1 MNRSEVKKFASDCK
15 KYFPILTNNK
25 DLCYLDSGA
34 TSLKPKCV
42 LDKMN
47 EYYENYGVNIHR
59 GVYKLSYDATNA
71 YDIAREKVAKFI
83 NADFNE
89 VVFTKN
95 VSESLNDL
103 SLMLKDSLKAGD
115 EVLTSVLE
123 HHSSVL
129 PWLIRS
135 KEIGL
140 KLTYLP
146 LNDKNR
152 LDIDKIEEYINPNT
166 KIIALGYVSNVL
178 GYKVDMKR
186 IIEIAHKHN
195 VLVIVDA
202 AQAIQHFPIDV
213 KELDCDFLCFSGHK
227 MFGPMGVGVLYGKKK
242 HLKKMM
248 PVYYGGDM
256 NEEVY
261 KDRVDIKDIPYRF
274 EVGTPA
280 IAEVIGLGEAVDF
293 ISSIGYDKIIEHNQ
307 ALCAYIEEKFRKI
320 EGIELYNDSFDEAIL
335 SFNVK
340 GVHPHDASSF
350 LDEDNICVRAGHHCA
365 QLLTKYLGLNGTVR
379 ASFSIFND
387 FDDVDKL
394 ADCVKKVI
402 DFFKEFN

>member
-1 MNRSEVKKFASDCK
+1 MNRSEVKKFASECK

-152 LDIDKIEEYINPNT
+152 LDIDKIEDYINPNT

-178 GYKVDMKR
+178 GYKLDMKR

-242 HLKKMM
+242 HLKKML

-307 ALCAYIEEKFRKI
+307 ALCAYIEEKFRNI
-320 EGIELYNDSFDEAIL
+320 DGIELYNDSFDEAIL

>member
-1 MNRSEVKKFASDCK
+1 MNRSEVKEFANHWK
-15 KYFPILTNNK
+15 KHFPVLTNNK

-34 TSLKPKCV
+34 TSLKPQCV
-42 LDKMN
+42 LNKMN
-47 EYYENYGVNIHR
+47 EYYANYGVNIHR

-95 VSESLNDL
+95 VSEALNDL
-103 SLMLKDSLKAGD
+103 SLMLKDNLHEGD

-129 PWLIRS
+129 PWLVRS
-135 KEIGL
+135 KEINL

-146 LNDKNR
+146 LNEANR
-152 LDIDKIEEYINPNT
+152 LDIDKLEEYINPNT
-166 KIIALGYVSNVL
+166 KIIALSYVSNVL
-178 GYKVDMKR
+178 GYKVDIKR
-186 IIEIAHKHN
+186 IIDIAHKHN

-202 AQAIQHFPIDV
+202 AQAIQHFKIDV
-213 KELDCDFLCFSGHK
+213 KDLDCDFLCFSGHK

-293 ISSIGYDKIIEHNQ
+293 ISRIGYDKIIEHNQ
-307 ALCAYIEEKFRKI
+307 ALCAYIKEKFKNLD
-320 EGIELYNDSFDEAIL
+320 GIELYNDSFDEAIL

-340 GVHPHDASSF
+340 GVHPHDVSSF

-394 ADCVKKVI
+394 YNCVKKVI
-402 DFFKEFN
+402 AFFKEFN

>member
-1 MNRSEVKKFASDCK
+1 MNRSEVKEFASCLK
-15 KYFPILTNNK
+15 KNFPIFENNK

-47 EYYENYGVNIHR
+47 EYYANYGVNIHR

-83 NADFNE
+83 NAEFKE

-95 VSESLNDL
+95 VSEALNDL
-103 SLMLKDSLKAGD
+103 SLMLKDSLNEGD
-115 EVLTSVLE
+115 EVLSSVLE

-135 KEIGL
+135 KEKNL

-146 LNDKNR
+146 LTNANR
-152 LDIDKIEEYINPNT
+152 LDVDKVEDYINPNT
-166 KIIALGYVSNVL
+166 KIIAISYVSNVL
-178 GYKVDMKR
+178 GYKVDIKKV
-186 IIEIAHKHN
+186 IDIAHKHG

-213 KELDCDFLCFSGHK
+213 KDLDCDFLCFSGHK
-227 MFGPMGVGVLYGKKK
+227 MFGPTGVGVLYGKKNL
-242 HLKKMM
+242 LKKLM

-280 IAEVIGLGEAVDF
+280 IAEVIGLGAAVDF
-293 ISSIGYDKIIEHNQ
+293 ISNIGFDKIKAHDDAMSN
-307 ALCAYIEEKFRKI
+307 YIEEKFRNLD
-320 EGIELYNDSFDEAIL
+320 GIDLYNDSFDEPIL

-340 GVHPHDASSF
+340 GVHPHDASGF

-365 QLLTKYLGLNGTVR
+365 QLLTKHLGVNGTIR

-387 FDDVDKL
+387 FDDVDRL
-394 ADCVKKVI
+394 YDCVKKVI
-402 DFFKEFN
+402 AFFKEFN

>member
-152 LDIDKIEEYINPNT
+152 LDIDKIEDYITPNT

-227 MFGPMGVGVLYGKKK
+227 MFGPMGVGVLYGQKK

-261 KDRVDIKDIPYRF
+261 QDRVDIKDIPYRF

-307 ALCAYIEEKFRKI
+307 ALCAYIEEKFRNI
-320 EGIELYNDSFDEAIL
+320 DGIELYNDSFDEAIL

>member
-42 LDKMN
+42 LDKMT

-152 LDIDKIEEYINPNT
+152 LDIDKIEDYINPNT

-186 IIEIAHKHN
+186 IIDIAHKHN

-227 MFGPMGVGVLYGKKK
+227 MFGPMGVGVLYGQKK
-242 HLKKMM
+242 HLKKML

-261 KDRVDIKDIPYRF
+261 QDRVDIKDIPYRF

-280 IAEVIGLGEAVDF
+280 IAEVIGLGVAVDF

-307 ALCAYIEEKFRKI
+307 ALCAYIEEKFRNI
-320 EGIELYNDSFDEAIL
+320 DGIELYNDFFDEAIL

>member
-15 KYFPILTNNK
+15 KYFPILTKNK

-146 LNDKNR
+146 LNEANR
-152 LDIDKIEEYINPNT
+152 LDIDKIEDYINPNT
-166 KIIALGYVSNVL
+166 KIIAISYVSNVL

-186 IIEIAHKHN
+186 IIKIAHKHN
-195 VLVIVDA
+195 VLVIIDA

-242 HLKKMM
+242 HLKKLM

-307 ALCAYIEEKFRKI
+307 ALCAYIEEKFRNI
-320 EGIELYNDSFDEAIL
+320 DGIELYNDSFDEAIL

-350 LDEDNICVRAGHHCA
+350 LDEENICVRAGHHCA
-365 QLLTKYLGLNGTVR
+365 QLLTKHLGLNGTVR

>member
-152 LDIDKIEEYINPNT
+152 LDIDKIEDYITPNT

-261 KDRVDIKDIPYRF
+261 QDRVDIKDIPYRF

-307 ALCAYIEEKFRKI
+307 ALCAYIEEKFRNI
-320 EGIELYNDSFDEAIL
+320 DGIELYNDSFDEAIL